1 MGMNNLEAFRDIN
14 TFIFDVDGVLT
25 NCEVLVLE
33 NGQLLR
39 TMNVRDGFAIKIAI
53 RQGYRVA
60 IITAGRSEGVE
71 LRLKGLGVEDVYSG
85 SEDKIA
91 AFNDLKAKYELDPGK
106 ILYMGDDLPDYPV
119 MRKVGFPACP
129 ADAVREIQEV
139 ARYVSPR
146 KGGDGCVRDV
156 IEKVLRLR
164 GNWPTTTA

>member
-1 MGMNNLEAFRDIN
+1 MNNLEAFRDIT

-25 NCEVLVLE
+25 NCDVLVLE

-39 TMNVRDGFAIKIAI
+39 TMNVRDGFAIKTAI

-60 IITAGRSEGVE
+60 IITAGNSAGVE
-71 LRLKGLGVEDVYSG
+71 IRLKALGIEDVYMG
-85 SEDKIA
+85 REDKAA
-91 AFNDLKAKYELDPGK
+91 AFSELKSKYELDPGK

-119 MRKVGFPACP
+119 MRKVGFPVCP
-129 ADAVREIQEV
+129 ADAVWEIQGL

-146 KGGDGCVRDV
+146 KGGEGCVRDV

-164 GNWPTTTA
+164 GNWPHSNE

>member
-1 MGMNNLEAFRDIN
+1 MNNLEAFRDIT

-25 NCEVLVLE
+25 NCDVLVLE

-39 TMNVRDGFAIKIAI
+39 TMNVRDGFAIKTAI

-60 IITAGRSEGVE
+60 IITAGNSAGVE
-71 LRLKGLGVEDVYSG
+71 IRLKALGIEDVYMG
-85 SEDKIA
+85 REDKAA
-91 AFNDLKAKYELDPGK
+91 AFSELKSKYELDPGK

-119 MRKVGFPACP
+119 MRKVGFPVCP
-129 ADAVREIQEV
+129 ADAVWEIQGV

-146 KGGDGCVRDV
+146 KGGEGCVRDV

-164 GNWPTTTA
+164 GNWPHSNE